1 MIHLIKIEYAKI
13 KYNTTFWS
21 IIILYMVMLPLVFFG
36 LGHFVANIYPDVL
49 KAYEFP
55 KVWNFI
61 SYMASWTNLLLGVLV
76 VSIICNETA
85 FRTQRQNII
94 DGLSRKEMI
103 LSKFYLF
110 TALAMFVTLY
120 TFLLGMAVGVY
131 FTGFSD
137 LFSGISFIGYYFIQT
152 MGYFS
157 FAFFFAFLLKSPALA
172 IISYILTFIFKFIF
186 TLSLGV
192 TIAQFTPIN
201 AFTDLVPFPFFQDSL
216 DMIAKQTQAENDSY
230 EISQSLKALVS
241 VGWIAIFVIS
251 GYFIV
256 KKRDL

>member
-1 MIHLIKIEYAKI
+1 MTHLLKIEYAKV
-13 KYNTTFWS
+13 KDNSTFWT
-21 IIILYMVMLPLVFFG
+21 IIILYMVMLPMVFFG
-36 LGHFVANIYPDVL
+36 LGHSVASFYPDVS

-61 SYMASWTNLLLGVLV
+61 TYMASWTNLLLGVLV
-76 VSIICNETA
+76 VSIICNEIA

-110 TALAMFVTLY
+110 TALAVFVTLY

-137 LFSGISFIGYYFIQT
+137 LFSGISYIGYYFLQA
-152 MGYFS
+152 MGYFA
-157 FAFFFAFLLKSPALA
+157 FAFFFAFLLKNPALA
-172 IISYILTFIFKFIF
+172 IVLYILTFIFKFIF
-186 TLSLGV
+186 TLILGT
-192 TIAQFTPIN
+192 TIAQFSPIN
-201 AFTDLVPFPFFQDSL
+201 AFTDLVPFPFFQDTF
-216 DMIAKQTQAENDSY
+216 DMIAEQTQKENDSY
-230 EISQSLKALVS
+230 ELTQIMRSLVS
-241 VGWIAIFVIS
+241 IGWIAIFVIS

>member
-1 MIHLIKIEYAKI
+1 
-13 KYNTTFWS
+13 
-21 IIILYMVMLPLVFFG
+21 
-36 LGHFVANIYPDVL
+36 
-49 KAYEFP
+49 
-55 KVWNFI
+55 
-61 SYMASWTNLLLGVLV
+61 
-76 VSIICNETA
+76 
-85 FRTQRQNII
+85 
-94 DGLSRKEMI
+94 
-103 LSKFYLF
+103 
-110 TALAMFVTLY
+110 
-120 TFLLGMAVGVY
+120 
-131 FTGFSD
+131 
-137 LFSGISFIGYYFIQT
+137 